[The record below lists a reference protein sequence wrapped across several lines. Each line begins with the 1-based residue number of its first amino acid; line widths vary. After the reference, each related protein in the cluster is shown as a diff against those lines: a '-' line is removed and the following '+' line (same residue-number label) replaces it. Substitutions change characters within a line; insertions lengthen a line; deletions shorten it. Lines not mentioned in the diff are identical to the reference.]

1 MRGSAKVKCLAVG
14 CADCEVD
21 CEFDCEWIVH
31 YTIWDVQWNVK
42 LIVKWIVQLIVHC
55 AQCEVVEKLN
65 QELLSSLKVLP
76 QSQASSR
83 LYKIAFKKNKKI
95 HDGYKDSSQMSI
107 SLI

>member
-1 MRGSAKVKCLAVG
+1 MRDSAIKLLCLAVG

-65 QELLSSLKVLP
+65 QELLSAVKVSLKVKP
-76 QSQASSR
+76 HPE
-83 LYKIAFKKNKKI
+83 LYKSKFL
-95 HDGYKDSSQMSI
+95 G
-107 SLI
+107 

>member
-1 MRGSAKVKCLAVG
+1 M
-14 CADCEVD
+14 
-21 CEFDCEWIVH
+21 
-31 YTIWDVQWNVK
+31 
-42 LIVKWIVQLIVHC
+42 KWIVKLIVHC

-83 LYKIAFKKNKKI
+83 LYKIALKRKI
-95 HDGYKDSSQMSI
+95 FHDENNEYKDSSQMSI